1 LHYRSCISLSL
12 SLYRVAV
19 VNQPVDIECLANDA
33 ERKSATFCCCWIIR
47 VLPEVWRI
55 HQFYPLEALN

>member
-1 LHYRSCISLSL
+1 LHYRSCISLSLSL

-33 ERKSATFCCCWIIR
+33 ERKSATFF
-47 VLPEVWRI
+47 VVEL
-55 HQFYPLEALN
+55 